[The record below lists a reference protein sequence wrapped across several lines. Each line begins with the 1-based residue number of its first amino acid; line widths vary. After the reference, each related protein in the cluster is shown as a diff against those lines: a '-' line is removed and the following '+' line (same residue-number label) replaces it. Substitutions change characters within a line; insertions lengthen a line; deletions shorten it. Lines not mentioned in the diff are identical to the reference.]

1 MENKVNL
8 YGASGHSKVI
18 ADILLSNNVLIE
30 KIIDDNPK
38 IETILGIKVYKNTN
52 SDFDENSNWIISIGN
67 NKVRKMLSAKLNLC
81 FSTAIHKN
89 AVISNYSTLD
99 EGTVVMAGAIIN
111 PDVKVGKHCIINTNA
126 VIEHDCVL
134 EDFVH
139 ISPNASLAGG
149 VTIGEG
155 SHVGIGA
162 TIIQGVS
169 VGKWVTIGAGT
180 VILKDVPNFVT
191 IVGNPG
197 RIIKNTQENE

>member
-18 ADILLSNNVLIE
+18 ADIVLSNNFIID

-38 IETILGIKVYKNTN
+38 LNTVLGIKVYKNTN
-52 SDFDENSNWIISIGN
+52 ADFDDNSKWIISIGN
-67 NKVRKMLSAKLNLC
+67 NKVRKMLSTKLNLN
-81 FSTAIHKN
+81 FTSAVHKN
-89 AVISNYSTLD
+89 ALISNYSTLD
-99 EGTVVMAGAIIN
+99 VGTVIMAGAIVN
-111 PDVKVGKHCIINTNA
+111 PDVKIGKHCIINTNA
-126 VIEHDCVL
+126 VIEHDCVIG
-134 EDFVH
+134 DFVH

-169 VGKWVTIGAGT
+169 VGNWVTIGAGT
-180 VILKDVPNFVT
+180 VILKDVPDFVT

-197 RIIKNTQENE
+197 RIIKNKQENE